1 MILDSSRD
9 LAAWL
14 RRLEGLH
21 PSEIDMGLGRV
32 AEVTARLGILKPAP
46 RVFTVTGT
54 NGKGSTCAA
63 LDSLLRQAGLRSGCY
78 TSPHLVHYNERVC
91 IDGQPVADAELCAAF
106 TAIDQARGEISL
118 TYFEFGTLAAL
129 WLFQRAGLDAVVL
142 EVGLGGRLDA
152 VNIVDADVAV
162 VTSIGLDHPDY
173 LGDTRDSV
181 GYEKAGILRSSG
193 RLVCSETDLPPRFIQ
208 QLEQLQ
214 VRMWQRDKDYGWQA
228 EQAGNWTFTGQWQGQ
243 DRCLNLPA
251 VVLPRD
257 NLSTALQAFW
267 VAGLDLP
274 DAQLVAAVA
283 STQVTG
289 RLDQRSLQWQGQPR
303 QLLLDVGHNAQAA
316 EYLAGHLGGEAA
328 PTCVENCVAVFGLLC
343 DKNLDAILQPL
354 RGRFASWAVAPLPTP
369 RSRPA
374 AELVAGL
381 EGAGETA
388 LAFDSIG
395 QAITWQLNNTPADT
409 KIIIF
414 GSFFCVAEAILWL
427 DTQPGGET

>member
-1 MILDSSRD
+1 MSNAMD

-14 RRLEGLH
+14 QRLEGLH

-32 AEVTARLGILKPAP
+32 AEVAARLGIQRPAP
-46 RVFTVTGT
+46 LVFTVTGT

-63 LDSLLRQAGLRSGCY
+63 LDKLLRQAGRRSGCY

-91 IDGQPVADAELCAAF
+91 IEGQPVADADLCAAF
-106 TAIDQARGEISL
+106 TAIDQARGDISL

-181 GYEKAGILRSSG
+181 GYEKAGILRSG
-193 RLVCSETDLPPRFIQ
+193 AKLVCSETDLPPRFVE
-208 QLEQLQ
+208 QLEALQ
-214 VRMWQRDKDYGWQA
+214 VSMWQRGSDYGWQA
-228 EQAGNWTFTGQWQGQ
+228 GQGGNWTFTGKRDGQ
-243 DRCLNLPA
+243 ERSLSLAA

-274 DAQLVAAVA
+274 DAQLAAALA
-283 STQVTG
+283 STRVPG
-289 RLDQRSLQWQGQPR
+289 RLDLRSLQWQGRER
-303 QLLLDVGHNAQAA
+303 QLLLDVGHNPQAA
-316 EYLAGHLGGEAA
+316 TYLAGHLAEEPGQGCA
-328 PTCVENCVAVFGLLC
+328 AVFGLLA
-343 DKNLDAILQPL
+343 DKHLDGILQPL
-354 RGRFASWAVAPLPTP
+354 RGRFTHWAVAPLPTP
-369 RSRPA
+369 RSRSAP
-374 AELVAGL
+374 ELVAGL
-381 EGAGETA
+381 QGAGEAA
-388 LAFDSIG
+388 LAFGSIG
-395 QAITWQLNNTPADT
+395 EAIAWQLDNTSTDT

>member
-1 MILDSSRD
+1 MSPNRAPD

-21 PSEIDMGLGRV
+21 PSEIDMGLARV
-32 AEVTARLGILKPAP
+32 AQVAARLGIQRPAP
-46 RVFTVTGT
+46 LVFTVTGT

-63 LDSLLRQAGLRSGCY
+63 LDSLLRHAGRRSGCY
-78 TSPHLVHYNERVC
+78 TSPHLVRYNERVC
-91 IDGQPVADAELCAAF
+91 IDGQPVADADLCAAF
-106 TAIDQARGEISL
+106 AAIDQARGDISL

-181 GYEKAGILRSSG
+181 GYEKAGILRSG
-193 RLVCSETDLPPRFIQ
+193 ARLVCSETDLPPRFV
-208 QLEQLQ
+208 EQLQ
-214 VRMWQRDKDYGWQA
+214 HLQVSLWQRGTDYGWQA
-228 EQAGNWTFTGQWQGQ
+228 GEAGGWVVTGKRDGQ
-243 DRCLNLPA
+243 TVSLRLPA
-251 VVLPRD
+251 VGLPRD

-267 VAGLDLP
+267 VAGLSMP
-274 DAQLVAAVA
+274 DAQLVAALA
-283 STQVTG
+283 STHVPG
-289 RLDQRSLQWQGQPR
+289 RLDQRTLQWRGQER
-303 QLLLDVGHNAQAA
+303 QLLLDVGHNPQAA
-316 EYLAGHLGGEAA
+316 EYLADHLAGGAEQ
-328 PTCVENCVAVFGLLC
+328 PCVAVFGLLA
-343 DKNLDAILQPL
+343 DKNLHGILQPL
-354 RGRFASWAVAPLPTP
+354 RRRFASWAVAPLPTP

-374 AELVAGL
+374 AELVAML
-381 EGAGETA
+381 EGAGENA
-388 LAFDSIG
+388 AGFESIG
-395 QAITWQLNNTPADT
+395 AAVAWQLDNTCADT

-427 DTQPGGET
+427 DT

>member
-1 MILDSSRD
+1 MSLDGSMD

-32 AEVTARLGILKPAP
+32 AQVAARLDIQRPAP
-46 RVFTVTGT
+46 LVFTVTGT

-63 LDSLLRQAGLRSGCY
+63 LDSLLRHAGRRSGCY

-91 IDGQPVADAELCAAF
+91 IDGQPVTDADLCAAF
-106 TAIDQARGEISL
+106 TAIDQARGDISL

-181 GYEKAGILRSSG
+181 GYEKAGILRQG
-193 RLVCSETDLPPRFIQ
+193 GKLVCSETDLPPRFIQ

-214 VRMWQRDKDYGWQA
+214 VSMLQRGSEYSWQA
-228 EQAGNWTFTGQWQGQ
+228 KQAGSWTVTGKRDGQ
-243 DRCLNLPA
+243 DYSLSLPA
-251 VVLPRD
+251 VALPKD

-267 VAGLDLP
+267 SAGLDMP
-274 DAQLVAAVA
+274 DAQLAAA
-283 STQVTG
+283 LISTRVPG
-289 RLDQRSLQWQGQPR
+289 RLDQRTLQWRGQAR
-303 QLLLDVGHNAQAA
+303 QLLLDVGHNPQAA
-316 EYLAGHLGGEAA
+316 EYLADHLAGEG
-328 PTCVENCVAVFGLLC
+328 EQDCVAVFGLLS
-343 DKNLDAILQPL
+343 DKHLDGILQPL

-388 LAFDSIG
+388 VAFGSIG
-395 QAITWQLNNTPADT
+395 EAIAWQLDNTPADT

-414 GSFFCVAEAILWL
+414 GSFFCVAEAILWM
-427 DTQPGGET
+427 DT

>member
-1 MILDSSRD
+1 MNPDSSMD

-21 PSEIDMGLGRV
+21 PSEIDMGLDRV
-32 AEVTARLGILKPAP
+32 AQVAARLGIQRPAP
-46 RVFTVTGT
+46 LVFTVTGT

-63 LDSLLRQAGLRSGCY
+63 LDNLLRHAGQRSGCY

-91 IDGQPVADAELCAAF
+91 IDGQPVSDADLCTAF
-106 TAIDQARGEISL
+106 AAIDQARGTVSL

-181 GYEKAGILRSSG
+181 GYEKAGILRQG
-193 RLVCSETDLPPRFIQ
+193 GKLVCSETDLPPRFIQ
-208 QLEQLQ
+208 QLEQVQ
-214 VRMWQRDKDYGWQA
+214 VTMWQRGSDYRWQP
-228 EQAGNWTFTGQWQGQ
+228 EQGGNWTFTGKRHGQ
-243 DRCLNLPA
+243 DCSLNLPA
-251 VVLPRD
+251 VLLPRD

-267 VAGLDLP
+267 VAGLDMP
-274 DAQLVAAVA
+274 DAQLVAALVG
-283 STQVTG
+283 TRMPG
-289 RLDQRSLQWQGQPR
+289 RLDQRTLQWQGQAR
-303 QLLLDVGHNAQAA
+303 HLLLDVGHNPQAA
-316 EYLAGHLGGEAA
+316 EYLAGHLAVDAEQD
-328 PTCVENCVAVFGLLC
+328 CVAVFGLLC
-343 DKNLDAILQPL
+343 DKNLDGILRPL

-369 RSRPA
+369 RSRSA
-374 AELVAGL
+374 AELVTGL

-388 LAFDSIG
+388 LAFASIG
-395 QAITWQLNNTPADT
+395 EAIAWQLDNTPAET
-409 KIIIF
+409 KIVIF
-414 GSFFCVAEAILWL
+414 GSFFCVAAAILWL